1 MPTPLPLPPD
11 YNPATHMLVH
21 TVETGSYHESR
32 KAARFAG
39 ELVANGAA
47 EDLALAENVLDAV
60 LACQETNPA
69 DPHCGNF
76 YWMAE
81 DSHVEDLNAV
91 EFCLEALIPMMLT
104 HRERLSEPLQER
116 VRGAI
121 RLGLDEIRRL
131 DVLVA
136 YSNITALDVLNTC
149 LGGELLGDA
158 VIAQRGY
165 AKLRAWI
172 AFTCRSGHPME
183 YNSPTYTAVTLR
195 ALHRLASLVRDDDT
209 RIRARAFVA
218 RLALS
223 AALHIHPGTGRW
235 AAPHSRAYHPS
246 VVGATPPEME
256 RVQGWLADGT
266 IPAWIDDVL
275 RGRPA
280 RYTITETA
288 ERSRGIG
295 FTTHVTPAW
304 ALGVA
309 STATHNQSDV
319 CMLHYT
325 RPSADKETE
334 KPGVLYTRYVFND
347 KWFGDF
353 YHATD
358 RSQQRNLL
366 DEGAFYGVME
376 GNRAI
381 GVYAAQSFVQG
392 SSAKATFIWTGCGAP
407 EEVWID
413 GERVTDLP
421 ADVPPGATVVVGS
434 GAVYTAIRPLT
445 RTPLGKETPARLLAR
460 EGDLVLELYNYRGPE
475 KRFWEQRWPGA
486 FFQGYPICAY
496 YLEVAERSDYANGVE
511 MTAALAGGE
520 FSESLDAPYT
530 FPAEGERRYSAA
542 YSRDG
547 KTLGVE
553 VDLMGWRLLKRWD
566 TNGDVGWP
574 MLEAEEQHNAKAQSG
589 KDAEESVASNPPESV
604 QSLRQAQD
612 GAASS
617 AFHFARQ
624 SNDGQV
630 AAAGGVAECTAP
642 GLWLWGDES
651 TGKWVAGHFGEEPA
665 TLKLTT
671 PEGSVIVSEMGT
683 GVVYWE
689 KGAATVEAIGLAQ
702 VEQL

>member
-1 MPTPLPLPPD
+1 MRLHTHLVVDFTARWKGSAMPTPLPLPPD

-39 ELVANGAA
+39 ELVANGAPA
-47 EDLALAENVLDAV
+47 DLALAEKVLAAV
-60 LACQETNPA
+60 LACQETDPT
-69 DPHCGNF
+69 DPHYGNF

-91 EFCLEALIPMMLT
+91 EFCLEMLIPMLL
-104 HRERLSEPLQER
+104 RYGDRLAEPLRQS
-116 VRGAI
+116 VLAAI

-158 VIAQRGY
+158 AIAQRGY
-165 AKLRAWI
+165 AKLRQWI

-183 YNSPTYTAVTLR
+183 YNSPTYTAVSLR
-195 ALHRLASLVRDDDT
+195 ALALLAGLVQDADT
-209 RIRARAFVA
+209 RIRARTFAA
-218 RLALS
+218 RLAVS

-266 IPAWIDDVL
+266 IPPWIAQVL
-275 RGRPA
+275 THRPA
-280 RYTITETA
+280 RYTISETA

-309 STATHNQSDV
+309 STITNTQSDV
-319 CMLHYT
+319 CMLHYS
-325 RPSADKETE
+325 RPGVP
-334 KPGVLYTRYVFND
+334 KPGVLYTRYVLND

-381 GVYAAQSFVQG
+381 GVYAAQGFVQG
-392 SSAKATFIWTGCGAP
+392 KSAKATFIWTGCGEP

-413 GERVTDLP
+413 GARVTSLP

-434 GAVYTAIRPLT
+434 GDVFTAIRPLT
-445 RTPLGKETPARLLAR
+445 RTALGKEAPARLVAR
-460 EGDLVLELYNYRGPE
+460 EGDLVLELYNYLGPD
-475 KRFWEQRWPGA
+475 KRFWEMRWPGA
-486 FFQGYPICAY
+486 FFQGVPICAY
-496 YLEVAERSDYANGVE
+496 YLEVADRADYANGAA
-511 MTAALAGGE
+511 MAAALAGGE
-520 FSESLDAPYT
+520 LSESLDAPFT
-530 FPAEGERRYSAA
+530 FPAEGERHYAA
-542 YSRDG
+542 FYQRDG
-547 KTLGVE
+547 RTLGIE
-553 VDLMGWRLLKRWD
+553 VDLMGWRLLRRWD
-566 TNGDVGWP
+566 SRGEIGWP
-574 MLEAEEQHNAKAQSG
+574 MLEVGEPFNAETT
-589 KDAEESVASNPPESV
+589 DAGRSPE
-604 QSLRQAQD
+604 
-612 GAASS
+612 
-617 AFHFARQ
+617 
-624 SNDGQV
+624 
-630 AAAGGVAECTAP
+630 
-642 GLWLWGDES
+642 
-651 TGKWVAGHFGEEPA
+651 K
-665 TLKLTT
+665 
-671 PEGSVIVSEMGT
+671 
-683 GVVYWE
+683 
-689 KGAATVEAIGLAQ
+689 
-702 VEQL
+702 

>member
-11 YNPATHMLVH
+11 YNPATHMLAH
-21 TVETGSYHESR
+21 TVETGTYHESR
-32 KAARFAG
+32 KAAHFAAR
-39 ELVANGAA
+39 LVANGAA
-47 EDLALAENVLDAV
+47 EELALAGHVLDAV

-69 DPHCGNF
+69 DPHYGNF

-91 EFCLEALIPMMLT
+91 EFCLEGLIPMMLA
-104 HRERLSEPLQER
+104 HGDRLPEPLQTR
-116 VRGAI
+116 VLDAI

-158 VIAQRGY
+158 AIAERGY
-165 AKLRAWI
+165 GKLRAWI
-172 AFTCRSGHPME
+172 AFTCLSGHPME
-183 YNSPTYTAVTLR
+183 YNSPTYTAVSLR
-195 ALHRLASLVRDDDT
+195 ALDRLARFVQDNDT
-209 RIRARAFVA
+209 RIRARAFAA

-246 VVGATPPEME
+246 VVGANPPEME
-256 RVQGWLADGT
+256 RVQGWLDDGT
-266 IPAWIDDVL
+266 IPAWIGDVL
-275 RGRPA
+275 KKRPA
-280 RYTITETA
+280 RYTISETA

-325 RPSADKETE
+325 RPGAEKAAE

-381 GVYAAQSFVQG
+381 GVYAPQGFVQG
-392 SSAKATFIWTGCGAP
+392 KSAKATFIWTGCGEP

-413 GERVTDLP
+413 GAQVTTLP
-421 ADVPPGATVVVGS
+421 ADVPAGATVVVGS
-434 GAVYTAIRPLT
+434 GDVWTAIRPLT
-445 RTPLGKETPARLLAR
+445 RTALGAETPARLLAR

-475 KRFWEQRWPGA
+475 KRFWEMRWPGA

-496 YLEVAERSDYANGVE
+496 YLEVADRSDYANGNE
-511 MTAALAGGE
+511 MALALAGGE
-520 FSESLDAPYT
+520 IAESLDAPYT
-530 FPAEGERRYSAA
+530 FPAQGERRYVAS
-542 YSRDG
+542 YGRDG
-547 KTLGVE
+547 RTLGIE
-553 VDLMGWRLLKRWD
+553 IDLMGWRLRKRWD
-566 TNGDVGWP
+566 SRGAIGWP
-574 MLEAEEQHNAKAQSG
+574 MLEVEEQHNAKAQRG
-589 KDAEESVASNPPESV
+589 KDAEGAKATRTNPKNPSE
-604 QSLRQAQD
+604 
-612 GAASS
+612 S
-617 AFHFARQ
+617 AFLFSQQ
-624 SNDGQV
+624 STEGRV
-630 AAAGGVAECTAP
+630 AAAGAVAECAAP

-651 TGKWVAGHFGEEPA
+651 TGQWVAGHFGEEPA
-665 TLKLTT
+665 TLTLST
-671 PEGSVIVSEMGT
+671 PAGGVTVHEMGT
-683 GVVYWE
+683 GIVRWE
-689 KGAATVEAIGLAQ
+689 KGAATVEAIGPAEI
-702 VEQL
+702 EQL

>member
-1 MPTPLPLPPD
+1 MPTPFPLPAD

-21 TVETGSYHESR
+21 TVETGSYR
-32 KAARFAG
+32 ADATMNPQLAQ
-39 ELVANGAA
+39 LVANGAA
-47 EDLALAENVLDAV
+47 EDIALAEKVLEAV
-60 LACQETNPA
+60 LACQETDPA
-69 DPHCGNF
+69 DPHFGNF

-91 EFCLEALIPMMLT
+91 EFCLEYLIPMMLR
-104 HRERLSEPLQER
+104 HGERLAEPLQQR
-116 VRGAI
+116 VLAAI

-158 VIAQRGY
+158 AIASRGY
-165 AKLRAWI
+165 TKLRQWI
-172 AFTCRSGHPME
+172 GFTCRSGHPME
-183 YNSPTYTAVTLR
+183 YNSPTYTAVTLH
-195 ALHRLASLVRDDDT
+195 ALGRLVENVQDADT
-209 RIRARAFVA
+209 RIRASAFAA
-218 RLALS
+218 RLAVS

-266 IPAWIDDVL
+266 IPGWIAEVL
-275 RGRPA
+275 EARPA
-280 RYTITETA
+280 RYTISETG

-295 FTTHVTPAW
+295 FTTHITPAW

-309 STATHNQSDV
+309 STTTNPQSDV

-325 RPSADKETE
+325 RPGIE

-381 GVYAAQSFVQG
+381 GVYAPQSFSQG
-392 SSAKATFIWTGCGAP
+392 TSAKATFIWTGCGEP

-413 GERVTDLP
+413 GERITSLP

-434 GAVYTAIRPLT
+434 GDVYTAFRPLT
-445 RTPLGKETPARLLAR
+445 RTAMGKQTPARLVAR
-460 EGDLVLELYNYRGPE
+460 EGDLVLELYNYRGPD

-486 FFQGYPICAY
+486 FFQGVPICAY
-496 YLEVAERSDYANGVE
+496 YLEVADRSDYTNGDE
-511 MTAALAGGE
+511 MAQTLARGE
-520 FSESLDAPYT
+520 LSESLDAPYT
-530 FPAEGERRYSAA
+530 FPAEGERRYAA
-542 YSRDG
+542 SYRRDG
-547 KTLGVE
+547 QTLGIE
-553 VDLMGWRLLKRWD
+553 IDLMGWRLLRRRD
-566 TNGDVGWP
+566 SRGEISWP
-574 MLEAEEQHNAKAQSG
+574 MLEAKEEFNAEAQRRRG
-589 KDAEESVASNPPESV
+589 AEGNSDVYPPESA
-604 QSLRQAQD
+604 QS
-612 GAASS
+612 ASS
-617 AFHFARQ
+617 AFYFSQQ
-624 SNDGQV
+624 SNEGRV
-630 AAAGGVAECTAP
+630 AAAGAVAECAAP
-642 GLWLWGDES
+642 GLWMWGSAE
-651 TGKWVAGHFGEEPA
+651 TGRWVAGHFGEEAA
-665 TLKLTT
+665 TLSLTT
-671 PEGSVIVSEMGT
+671 PEGSVTVNGMGA
-683 GVVYWE
+683 GLLIWKDGKV
-689 KGAATVEAIGLAQ
+689 TVEATGQ
-702 VEQL
+702 PEVMVG

>member
-1 MPTPLPLPPD
+1 MPTHLPLPPD

-32 KAARFAG
+32 KAARFASQ
-39 ELVANGAA
+39 LVTNGAA
-47 EDLALAENVLDAV
+47 EDIALAEKVLDAV
-60 LACQETNPA
+60 LACQETDPT
-69 DPHCGNF
+69 DPHFGNF

-91 EFCLEALIPMMLT
+91 EFCLEYLIPMMLR
-104 HRERLSEPLQER
+104 HGGRLAEPLQQG
-116 VRGAI
+116 VLAAI

-158 VIAQRGY
+158 TIANRGY
-165 AKLRAWI
+165 TKLRRWI
-172 AFTCRSGHPME
+172 SFTCRSGHPME
-183 YNSPTYTAVTLR
+183 YNSPTYTAVTLH
-195 ALHRLASLVRDDDT
+195 ALGRLVENVQDADT
-209 RIRARAFVA
+209 RIRARAFAA
-218 RLALS
+218 RLAVS

-246 VVGATPPEME
+246 VVGATPPEIE
-256 RVQGWLADGT
+256 RVRGWLADGT
-266 IPAWIDDVL
+266 IPDWIADVL
-275 RGRPA
+275 AQRPA
-280 RYTITETA
+280 RYTISETA
-288 ERSRGIG
+288 ERSRAIG
-295 FTTHVTPAW
+295 FTTHITPAW

-309 STATHNQSDV
+309 STTTNPQSDV

-325 RPSADKETE
+325 RPDAEKRAE

-381 GVYAAQSFVQG
+381 GIYAPQSFAQG
-392 SSAKATFIWTGCGAP
+392 TSAKATFIWTGCGEP

-413 GERVTDLP
+413 GERVMSLP

-434 GAVYTAIRPLT
+434 GDVYTAIRPLT
-445 RTPLGKETPARLLAR
+445 RTAMGKQTPARLVAR
-460 EGDLVLELYNYRGPE
+460 EGDLVLELYNYRGPD

-486 FFQGYPICAY
+486 FFQGVPICAY
-496 YLEVAERSDYANGVE
+496 YLEVADQRDYTNGGE
-511 MTAALAGGE
+511 MAQALAGGE
-520 FSESLDAPYT
+520 VAESLDAPYT
-530 FPAEGERRYSAA
+530 FPAEGERRYSAS

-547 KTLGVE
+547 RMLGIE
-553 VDLMGWRLLKRWD
+553 IDLMGWRLLRRWD
-566 TNGDVGWP
+566 SRGDVGWP
-574 MLEAEEQHNAKAQSG
+574 MLEAKEEFNAEAQRRRDTEGDSTS
-589 KDAEESVASNPPESV
+589 DSRASA

-612 GAASS
+612 SAASS
-617 AFHFARQ
+617 AFYFSQQ
-624 SNDGQV
+624 SNDGRV
-630 AAAGGVAECTAP
+630 AAAGAVAECVAP
-642 GLWLWGDES
+642 GLWLWGSAE
-651 TGKWVAGHFGEEPA
+651 TGRWVAGHFGEEAA
-665 TLKLTT
+665 TLKLST
-671 PEGSVIVSEMGT
+671 PEGSVTVNRMGA
-683 GVVYWE
+683 GLLIWKDGKV
-689 KGAATVEAIGLAQ
+689 TVEATGQPQ
-702 VEQL
+702 VAVG

>member
-1 MPTPLPLPPD
+1 MPTPFPLPAD

-32 KAARFAG
+32 KAARFASQ
-39 ELVANGAA
+39 LVANGAA
-47 EDLALAENVLDAV
+47 EDIALAEKVLNAV
-60 LACQETNPA
+60 LACQEIDPT
-69 DPHCGNF
+69 DPHFGNF

-91 EFCLEALIPMMLT
+91 EFCLEYLIPMMLR
-104 HRERLSEPLQER
+104 HGDRLPEPLQQR
-116 VRGAI
+116 VMAAI

-149 LGGELLGDA
+149 LGGELLGDPA
-158 VIAQRGY
+158 IAIRGY
-165 AKLRAWI
+165 TKLRVWI
-172 AFTCRSGHPME
+172 GFTCRSGHPME
-183 YNSPTYTAVTLR
+183 YNSPTYTAVTLH
-195 ALHRLASLVRDDDT
+195 ALGRLVENVQHPDT
-209 RIRARAFVA
+209 RIWARAFA
-218 RLALS
+218 TRLAVS

-266 IPAWIDDVL
+266 IPGWIAEVL
-275 RGRPA
+275 EQRPA
-280 RYTITETA
+280 RYTISETA

-295 FTTHVTPAW
+295 FTTHITPAW

-309 STATHNQSDV
+309 STTTNAQSDI

-325 RPSADKETE
+325 RPGMQ

-381 GVYAAQSFVQG
+381 GVYAPQSFAQG
-392 SSAKATFIWTGCGAP
+392 TSAKATFIWTGCGDQP

-413 GERVTDLP
+413 GQQVTTLP

-434 GAVYTAIRPLT
+434 GDVYTAIRPLT
-445 RTPLGKETPARLLAR
+445 RTPMGKQMPARLVAR
-460 EGDLVLELYNYRGPE
+460 EGDLVLELYNYQGPD

-486 FFQGYPICAY
+486 FFQGVPICAY
-496 YLEVAERSDYANGVE
+496 YLEVADRSDYTNGVE
-511 MTAALAGGE
+511 MAQALASGE
-520 FSESLDAPYT
+520 FSENLEAPYT
-530 FPAEGERRYSAA
+530 FPAEGERRYSAS
-542 YSRDG
+542 YNRDG
-547 KTLGVE
+547 QSLGIE
-553 VDLMGWRLLKRWD
+553 IDLMGWRLLKRWD
-566 TNGDVGWP
+566 SRGEVGWP
-574 MLEAEEQHNAKAQSG
+574 MLEAREEFNAETPRRKG
-589 KDAEESVASNPPESV
+589 AE
-604 QSLRQAQD
+604 
-612 GAASS
+612 SS
-617 AFHFARQ
+617 AVFAQQ
-624 SNDGQV
+624 SNEGRV
-630 AAAGGVAECTAP
+630 EAAGAIAECAAA
-642 GLWLWGDES
+642 GLWLWGS
-651 TGKWVAGHFGEEPA
+651 AQAGRWVAGHFGEEAA

-671 PEGSVIVSEMGT
+671 PEGSVTVSQMGA
-683 GVVYWE
+683 GLLVWKDGKV
-689 KGAATVEAIGLAQ
+689 TVEATGQ
-702 VEQL
+702 PEVMMG